1 MARTGWRRPA
11 LAGGALAVS
20 PFPPANGCL
29 SGSTDP
35 IGYR

>member
-11 LAGGALAVS
+11 LAGGAFAAS
-20 PFPPANGCL
+20 PFPAANGFL
-29 SGSTDP
+29 SGSADP